1 MSIESWPPRD
11 SPVDVALW
19 EPLIG
24 GIGGSV
30 LSKLL
35 LLRREK
41 FFAFE
46 EDAINGLGW
55 TGIQAESTRFHAS

>member
-1 MSIESWPPRD
+1 MG
-11 SPVDVALW
+11 VALW
-19 EPLIG
+19 ERPIG
-24 GIGGSV
+24 DIGGSA

-35 LLRREK
+35 LLRREQ

-55 TGIQAESTRFHAS
+55 TGIQAESTRFHAP